1 MEKYRNFEFFSIGH
15 YLWKTIKALRKYYYQ
30 SFLNLFQTLHIF
42 CRMLELKLWE
52 LEVQSSKS
60 DFEKIKWY
68 GIQICKTGNP
78 PTFCSNWP
86 IESCQDQTNK
96 QAH

>member
-1 MEKYRNFEFFSIGH
+1 MTGSSNASMRCDEKNQR
-15 YLWKTIKALRKYYYQ
+15 
-30 SFLNLFQTLHIF
+30 
-42 CRMLELKLWE
+42 ELK
-52 LEVQSSKS
+52 SG
-60 DFEKIKWY
+60 FEGVC

-86 IESCQDQTNK
+86 NESCQDQTNK